1 MKSQPLTFSLDIGYA
16 SIGWSVI
23 EAGSAGSQCMDPV
36 IRGCGTVIFPKDDCQ
51 AFKRRSYRRLRRN
64 IRSRRVRIE
73 RIGKLLVQA
82 QIITQAMKDTPG
94 HPAPFYLASEAL
106 QRHRSL
112 SALELWHVLRWYAHN
127 RGYDH
132 NESWSNNSPSEENKE
147 DTEKLRNG
155 HELMK
160 KHGACSMAETICREL
175 RLEEGMQEAPM
186 CVSTPAYKTL
196 NTAFP
201 RSNVQKEVRE
211 ILELS
216 APQCCGL
223 TPEIIALIVQQE
235 EFTPEQRKYLLQF
248 GIKPARRYRGG
259 LLFGQLMPR
268 FDNRIIGRC
277 PITWAQ
283 IYETELSLGS
293 SEKQAREKA
302 EKLSKVPSAD
312 CQEFYEYRMARI
324 LCNLR
329 ADDQPLPAALRR
341 QLMEEARKEGK
352 LTKSSLK
359 KIISSQALAENTN
372 IDNYFNLHP
381 DSEEALYLDP
391 AVEVLQRAGIHDA
404 LSLSVKRVALTRLRR
419 GKPCTPHYLL
429 ELMRS
434 HGEPVDLLE
443 AEIVKRRIQ
452 QEGRKKRKEKEDW
465 AEEPLLS
472 KCATGRAPYARP
484 VLRKV
489 VEEVLAGEDPSRPAR
504 DENHPDG
511 EVKTHHGCLYCLL
524 DPESK
529 VNEYQRNRSMESL
542 TNNHLVRHRMMIVE
556 RLLKDLIQDFA
567 EGRKERV
574 EKVCI
579 EVARELS
586 SFSGMDSK
594 KIQAELNLRQK
605 SHAMAV
611 GRLKKDLPGLALS
624 ANLIRKCRIAEDMN
638 WTCPF
643 TLQKYGPHHLEHL
656 ELEHIVPHSFR
667 QSNALSSLVLTWRE
681 VNKMKDQ
688 RTGYDFVEQ
697 CQGSTVPGKP
707 NFTICSINKY
717 KTFVNGLDER
727 KWHADDQKRKKKRK
741 ALLMVRGLSS
751 KNQAQ
756 ANIGMT
762 EGMMTQSSH
771 LMKLASR
778 IVSRI
783 LPEASIDMIPGAVTA
798 AVRKSWDVLGCFKE
812 LCPETVDPV
821 SGKINKQDLRSCT
834 HLHHALDACVLG
846 LIPHIIPA
854 HRNGLLRRVL
864 AMRRL
869 PEELMR
875 EVRRIADKRHYI
887 LNDDGRMMLRDLP
900 NSLKENIREKLMEQR
915 VIKHVPSDMSG
926 ASLRETM
933 QRVLSIE
940 GRGGDDV
947 ACLRKSSSIV
957 GEDGKRIR
965 AKEINTVKANKLV
978 GIFPEGSSKLKPL
991 KAAIEIEGNYGV
1003 ALDPHPVVIR
1013 HVRVFKQILAL
1024 KKKNGGKPV
1033 RILKNGMLIKLTS
1046 PQDPKREGVWRID
1059 SIQDGK
1065 NGIILNL
1072 QRPHYAG
1079 SIKKNHGSNWR
1090 GNRFATLLKKYHLE
1104 IHPTSYTG
1112 KPR

>member
-1 MKSQPLTFSLDIGYA
+1 MMSQPLTFSLDIGYA

-23 EAGSAGSQCMDPV
+23 EADSAGSQRMDPV
-36 IRGCGTVIFPKDDCQ
+36 IQGCGTVIFPKDDCQ

-73 RIGKLLVQA
+73 RMGKLLVQA

-106 QRHRSL
+106 QRHRTL

-160 KHGACSMAETICREL
+160 KHGARSMAETICREL
-175 RLEEGMQEAPM
+175 KLEEGKQDAPM
-186 CVSTPAYKTL
+186 RVSTPAYKNL

-216 APQCCGL
+216 APQLSGL

-235 EFTPEQRKYLLQF
+235 AFTPEQRECLLQF
-248 GIKPARRYRGG
+248 GIKLARRYRGG

-283 IYETELSLGS
+283 IYESELSRGS

-302 EKLSKVPSAD
+302 ERFSKVPSAD
-312 CQEFYEYRMARI
+312 CQEFYEYRVARI

-329 ADDQPLPAALRR
+329 VDGEPIPAALRR
-341 QLMEEARKEGK
+341 QLMEQARREGK
-352 LTKSSLK
+352 LTKSSLEK
-359 KIISSQALAENTN
+359 TISSQMRIKESN
-372 IDNYFNLHP
+372 IDNYFTLHP
-381 DSEEALYLDP
+381 DSEDALYVDP
-391 AVEVLQRAGIHDA
+391 AVEVLQRSGIRDA
-404 LSLSVKRVALTRLRR
+404 LSPSVERIALTRLRR
-419 GKPCTPHYLL
+419 GKPCTPRYLL

-434 HGEPVDLLE
+434 HGESADLLE
-443 AEIVKRRIQ
+443 ARMEKKRLQ
-452 QEGRKKRKEKEDW
+452 QEKSRKNRETAKDW
-465 AEEPLLS
+465 AASPLLPKYAS
-472 KCATGRAPYARP
+472 GRAPYARP

-489 VEEVLAGEDPSRPAR
+489 VEEVLAGEDPARPAR

-511 EVKTHHGCLYCLL
+511 EVKTRHGCLYCLL
-524 DPESK
+524 DPESR
-529 VNEYQRNRSMESL
+529 VNEYQRNRSMDSL

-556 RLLKDLIQDFA
+556 RLLEDLIQDFA
-567 EGRKERV
+567 GGRKERV
-574 EKVCI
+574 ERVCM

-605 SHAMAV
+605 SHMQAV
-611 GRLKKDLPGLALS
+611 NRLKKDLPGQVLS
-624 ANLIRKCRIAEDMN
+624 ANLIRKCRIAEDMK

-643 TLQKYGPHHLEHL
+643 TLKTYGPHHLEHL

-667 QSNALSSLVLTWRE
+667 QSNALSSLVLTWKE
-681 VNKMKDQ
+681 VNRMKDR

-697 CQGSTVPGKP
+697 CQSSTVPGES
-707 NFTICSINKY
+707 NLTICSINKY
-717 KTFVNGLDER
+717 VEFVKGLDER
-727 KWHADDQKRKKKRK
+727 KWHPDDQKRKKKRK
-741 ALLMVRGLSS
+741 ALLMVRGLAG
-751 KNQAQ
+751 KNQAR
-756 ANIGMT
+756 ASLGMT

-778 IVSRI
+778 VVSKV
-783 LPEASIDMIPGAVTA
+783 LPEASIDTVPGAVTA
-798 AVRKSWDVLGCFKE
+798 AVRQSWDVLGCFKE
-812 LCPETVDPV
+812 LCPEAIDPD

-846 LIPHIIPA
+846 LISSIVPV

-869 PEELMR
+869 TEELMR
-875 EVRRIADKRHYI
+875 EVRQVADKRHYL

-900 NSLKENIREKLMEQR
+900 NSIKENIREKLMEQR
-915 VIKHVPSDMSG
+915 VINHVPSDMSG

-940 GRGGDDV
+940 GNGDRAMVKLSSKDGS
-947 ACLRKSSSIV
+947 KS
-957 GEDGKRIR
+957 
-965 AKEINTVKANKLV
+965 VKANKLV
-978 GIFPEGSSKLKPL
+978 GIFPEGSSTLKPL
-991 KAAIEIEGNYGV
+991 KAALEIDDNYGV
-1003 ALDPHPVVIR
+1003 ALDPNPVVIR
-1013 HVRVFKQILAL
+1013 HIKVFKQILAL

-1033 RILKNGMLIKLTS
+1033 RILKKGMLIKLTS
-1046 PQDPKREGVWRID
+1046 PQDPKREGIWRIN
-1059 SIQDGK
+1059 SIRDEEK
-1065 NGIILNL
+1065 GILLDL

-1079 SIKKNHGSNWR
+1079 SIKKTHESNWR
-1090 GNRFATLLKKYHLE
+1090 GKKFAILLKKYHLE
-1104 IHPTSYTG
+1104 IYPTSYTG